1 MLQVLLEVL
10 QVAKRNR
17 LHRSSLLV
25 FSWDIQIV
33 YIKINHTDQVSSQI
47 TGWNFGSRPAFPQRK
62 VLEQHLQRQC
72 PDLTLS
78 VKGEGPCSF
87 TRCFVHM
94 ALQLSMDVTL
104 QDTIILE
111 FLPYLHSSARLKC

>member
-25 FSWDIQIV
+25 VSWDIQIV

-78 VKGEGPCSF
+78 VKGEGPAVLLLG
-87 TRCFVHM
+87 RCFVHM
-94 ALQLSMDVTL
+94 ALQLSMDVTV
-104 QDTIILE
+104 
-111 FLPYLHSSARLKC
+111 